1 MIATDRNAL
10 MCDLAETYGIFDIR
24 ALPASVLATL
34 SVGLRDDSRIKMKM
48 AGEKIP
54 RQDMMQAAM
63 VDRLSLL
70 LWAKTKDAQHGMN
83 RPKSLLEILTRAP
96 QKSGSTQGFDSPE
109 DFEAEWKRR
118 TGAGHG

>member
-83 RPKSLLEILTRAP
+83 RPKSLLEILTSPP
-96 QKSGSTQGFDSPE
+96 QKSGGTQGFDSPE

-118 TGAGHG
+118 TGVGHG

>member
-10 MCDLAETYGIFDIR
+10 MCDLAETYGIFDTR

-83 RPKSLLEILTRAP
+83 RPKSLMDILTKPP
-96 QKSGSTQGFDSPE
+96 QKSGGTQGFDSPE

>member
-48 AGEKIP
+48 AGEIIP

-96 QKSGSTQGFDSPE
+96 QKSSSTQGFDSPE

-118 TGAGHG
+118 TGVGHG

>member
-96 QKSGSTQGFDSPE
+96 QKIGSAQGFDSPE
-109 DFEAEWKRR
+109 EFEAEWKRR

>member
-118 TGAGHG
+118 TGVGHG

>member
-10 MCDLAETYGIFDIR
+10 MCDLAETYGIFDTR

-83 RPKSLLEILTRAP
+83 RPKSLLEILTRS
-96 QKSGSTQGFDSPE
+96 QKNGSAQGFDSPE

>member
-10 MCDLAETYGIFDIR
+10 LCDLAETYGIFDIK

-54 RQDMMQAAM
+54 RGDLMQAAM

-70 LWAKTKDAQHGMN
+70 LWAKTKDAQHGIN
-83 RPKSLLEILTRAP
+83 RPKSLLEVLMGT
-96 QKSGSTQGFDSPE
+96 QKKGDVQSFDSPE
-109 DFEAEWKRR
+109 DFETEWKRR
-118 TGAGHG
+118 TGVAHG